1 MAGLQCLMIQEKPG
15 DLIGNRR
22 SPPQRRWREV
32 WLSDRPVYSELY
44 LEGSCLSWQS
54 FRCPG
59 GPVNTCIAGRVF
71 NHLNHQGSPYY
82 LTLRSQFRKRP
93 GRWAGCAAAGQ
104 MGAAGLSQSPGHR
117 AVCGAAFLCS
127 WSPAHSPAL
136 FSGERCIHVQELFTE
151 GDFSGGFQPCFW
163 IFLSLERKSIHPLK
177 LNSEWPPW

>member
-1 MAGLQCLMIQEKPG
+1 MTAGLLCLMVQEKPG
-15 DLIGNRR
+15 DLIGNRW
-22 SPPQRRWREV
+22 SPSQRRWREV

-71 NHLNHQGSPYY
+71 NHLNHQGSPFY

-117 AVCGAAFLCS
+117 AVCRAAFFPAPCPSLLLVSCS
-127 WSPAHSPAL
+127 
-136 FSGERCIHVQELFTE
+136 
-151 GDFSGGFQPCFW
+151 QPCF
-163 IFLSLERKSIHPLK
+163 IFWRTLYPCSRTLYRGGFLWGIPALLLDFLITGKEVYSSFKT
-177 LNSEWPPW
+177 